1 MFALVLTLSTVPAA
15 PPSNEAELLLREMDA
30 KFTAAKSIRIEFTID
45 DSVDGKP
52 QRLTEGTLLIADGN
66 RVRYDL
72 TGTITATVVSDG
84 KQLVSLFA
92 KPLEKKSQLTPAWF
106 NDVLKAWIG
115 RGGTFITFGKV
126 LEHASKSV
134 GEEPGDKFAPH
145 VTNARMLPSEDL
157 KGLKAQVVEYDLA
170 FSNLIANVDTA
181 KVRLWVDPKS
191 KLPLRR
197 TLTFKFGTEDKTYT
211 AIHTK
216 IEVDTKL
223 DQKLF
228 ELPK

>member
-1 MFALVLTLSTVPAA
+1 
-15 PPSNEAELLLREMDA
+15 
-30 KFTAAKSIRIEFTID
+30 
-45 DSVDGKP
+45 
-52 QRLTEGTLLIADGN
+52 
-66 RVRYDL
+66 
-72 TGTITATVVSDG
+72 
-84 KQLVSLFA
+84 
-92 KPLEKKSQLTPAWF
+92 
-106 NDVLKAWIG
+106 
-115 RGGTFITFGKV
+115 
-126 LEHASKSV
+126 
-134 GEEPGDKFAPH
+134 